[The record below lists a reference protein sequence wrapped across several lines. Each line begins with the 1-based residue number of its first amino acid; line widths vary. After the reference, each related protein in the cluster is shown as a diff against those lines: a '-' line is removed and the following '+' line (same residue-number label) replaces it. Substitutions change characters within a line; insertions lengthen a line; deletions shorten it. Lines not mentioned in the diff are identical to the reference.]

1 MTLILTTQSLHLLQT
16 FYDEC
21 RLNKDIVISDI
32 QYRNDIPPM
41 MNDNLSCHDD
51 CIKKHARRNDNA
63 QRMREKKPD
72 ANMGK

>member
-1 MTLILTTQSLHLLQT
+1 MALTYLDLHLLQT
-16 FYDEC
+16 FLNDEC
-21 RLNKDIVISDI
+21 RLNNDIVISDI

-51 CIKKHARRNDNA
+51 CIKKHARRNNNA